1 MSGGL
6 PLQSST
12 KIPRPIPPATTGS
25 CCIFGPY
32 PTAALVTPA
41 LNATLVSIGVYILA
55 QLGIGAYV
63 SRRIRTE
70 TDYLLAGR
78 SLGYGLGTF
87 TIFATWFG
95 AETCIGSAGAIY
107 ERGLSGGH
115 GDPFG
120 YGLCILLMGA
130 LLARPL
136 WKRGLTTLADLFAQ
150 RYGAGVE
157 KLAVL
162 LMIPSSVL
170 WAGAQVRAFG
180 QVIATASGFDVAWA
194 ITFAAT
200 VVILYTVWGG
210 LLADA
215 WTDLIQGAVLLAGLA
230 LLLVAVWRGGGA
242 AHFAAIE
249 PARFDPFAG
258 RSFLENAEAWLI
270 PICGSVVAA
279 ELVARVI
286 ACKSPQVAQRS
297 ALGAAGLY
305 LAAGLI
311 PATLGLIGYHMLPGL
326 EDPEQV
332 LPLLAQA
339 YLPGV
344 LYIVFVGALV
354 SAILST
360 VDSALLVAGSLLS
373 HNVIVPLVRLD
384 ERQKVRAARWSVVGF
399 GLLAYVLALAAE
411 GVYDL
416 VIEASA
422 FGSAGLF
429 ITVVLALF
437 TRWGGALAAAAAL
450 IAGVAAWIALA
461 YVLEVPYPYLGSLA
475 AAGAAY
481 AGGAVLDTWRIPNTL
496 RDMPG

>member
-1 MSGGL
+1 MNASL
-6 PLQSST
+6 
-12 KIPRPIPPATTGS
+12 
-25 CCIFGPY
+25 
-32 PTAALVTPA
+32 AAISL
-41 LNATLVSIGVYILA
+41 YIVA
-55 QLGIGAYV
+55 QLGVGAYV
-63 SRRIRTE
+63 SRRIKTE

-78 SLGYGLGTF
+78 SLGYKLGTF

-120 YGLCILLMGA
+120 YGLCILLMA
-130 LLARPL
+130 AFLARPL

-162 LMIPSSVL
+162 IMIPASVL
-170 WAGAQVRAFG
+170 WASAQVRAFG
-180 QVIATASGFDVAWA
+180 QVIASASGFDVTWA
-194 ITFAAT
+194 ITFAAA
-200 VVILYTVWGG
+200 VVIAYTVWGG

-215 WTDLIQGAVLLAGLA
+215 WTDLLQGGVLLVGLV
-230 LLLVAVWRGGGA
+230 LLFVAVWRDGGA
-242 AHFAAIE
+242 AHLAALE

-286 ACKSPQVAQRS
+286 ACKSPEVAQRS
-297 ALGAAGLY
+297 AFGAAGLY

-311 PATLGLIGYHMLPGL
+311 PALLGLVGFRLLPGL
-326 EDPEQV
+326 DDPEQI
-332 LPLLAQA
+332 LPLLAQT
-339 YLPGV
+339 YLPGA
-344 LYIVFVGALV
+344 LYVVFVGALV

-360 VDSALLVAGSLLS
+360 VDSALLVSGSLLS
-373 HNVIVPLVRLD
+373 HNVVVPLARLRED
-384 ERQKVRAARWSVVGF
+384 QKVRAARICVVFF
-399 GLLAYVLALAAE
+399 GLLAYGLALSSE

-429 ITVVLALF
+429 VTVVLALF
-437 TRWGGALAAAAAL
+437 TRWGGAFAAAGAL
-450 IAGVAAWIALA
+450 VAGVASWIVLA
-461 YVLEVPYPYLGSLA
+461 YVWKVPYPYLGSLA
-475 AAGAAY
+475 LAMAAY
-481 AGGAVLDTWRIPNTL
+481 VLGALVEGRSALQKAPRRTA
-496 RDMPG
+496 

>member
-1 MSGGL
+1 MRRPGGGSIFVAPLSKPL
-6 PLQSST
+6 P
-12 KIPRPIPPATTGS
+12 P
-25 CCIFGPY
+25 
-32 PTAALVTPA
+32 
-41 LNATLVSIGVYILA
+41 LNATLVSIGLYILA

-78 SLGYGLGTF
+78 SLGYKLGTF

-120 YGLCILLMGA
+120 YGLCILLMAA
-130 LLARPL
+130 LFARPL

-150 RYGAGVE
+150 RYGSGVE

-170 WAGAQVRAFG
+170 WASAQVRAFG
-180 QVIATASGFDVAWA
+180 QIIATASGFDVTWA

-200 VVILYTVWGG
+200 VVILYTVMGG

-215 WTDLIQGAVLLAGLA
+215 WTDLIQGSVLLLGLV
-230 LLLVAVWRGGGA
+230 LLLATVWRSGGA

-249 PARFDPFAG
+249 PTRFDPFAG
-258 RSFLENAEAWLI
+258 RTFLENAEAWLI

-286 ACKSPQVAQRS
+286 ACRSPEVAQRS
-297 ALGAAGLY
+297 AFGAAGLY

-311 PATLGLIGYHMLPGL
+311 PATLGLIGYHLLPGL
-326 EDPEQV
+326 ADPEQV
-332 LPLLAQA
+332 LPLLAQT

-344 LYIVFVGALV
+344 LYVVFIGALV

-373 HNVIVPLVRLD
+373 HNVIVPLAKLD
-384 ERQKVRAARWSVVGF
+384 EQQKVRAARLCVVGF
-399 GLLAYVLALAAE
+399 GLLAYGLALSAE

-429 ITVVLALF
+429 VTVVLALF
-437 TRWGGALAAAAAL
+437 TRWGGPVAASGALL
-450 IAGVAAWIALA
+450 AGVTAWIAFA

-475 AAGAAY
+475 AALGAY
-481 AGGAVLDTWRIPNTL
+481 TLGALAKETVLLPRLD
-496 RDMPG
+496 